1 MQIKRSYFS
10 SIHDWCP
17 TCSELTIPVINE
29 AGQHVPMGIG
39 DEILSGHLLV
49 VGGPGTGKTN
59 FILQLARECRR
70 KYPDARFVFLDVKG
84 DFLPLYQDS
93 DMLCSFYPRQGEY
106 TYFKWNVISQCLM
119 SEHPE
124 DELKEIVAKWFK
136 EKIEQSGGNRF
147 FPEAAKQIAEAYFLT
162 VLRRARPGFV
172 PTHQEIFHQLRRMNI
187 DQMRARLGLED
198 DLAGA
203 LFNIAGTG
211 GSALSNQAA
220 GVMAEF
226 NQFISSFFV
235 GMLAGDG
242 YDTIDGFLNGL
253 GGRALFLEYDMKREE
268 TANILFR
275 TLLDILIKNKLSTE
289 SERGKV
295 FLFLDEFP
303 TLKGDYSILN
313 CLHVGREHGMSVI
326 GGVQSK
332 EQIYSICPGQ
342 SMEHTGNSIIGAF
355 SSMVAFH
362 PNDAQTTSYIQEKI
376 GEDNITYMQ
385 FGLSRYEAP
394 HMVMQREPLVSSRDI
409 NSLRLGEAYVKMR
422 EYNHQKVKFEVFNG
436 GRKHDW
442 KRTCNNY
449 Q

>member
-1 MQIKRSYFS
+1 MQYRNSNFS
-10 SIHDWCP
+10 TITEWHPAS
-17 TCSELTIPVINE
+17 SELTIPVLNE
-29 AGQHVPMGIG
+29 FGQQEKMGFG
-39 DEILSGHLLV
+39 DEILSGHVIVL
-49 VGGPGTGKTN
+49 GGPGTGKTN
-59 FILQLARECRR
+59 FMLQLASECRK

-84 DFLPLYQDS
+84 DFLPLYQAS

-106 TYFKWNVISQCLM
+106 TYFKWNAISECLM

-147 FPEAAKQIAEAYFLT
+147 FPEAAKQIAEGYFLT

-172 PTHQEIFHQLRRMNI
+172 PTHKEISHQLRRMSI
-187 DQMRARLGLED
+187 DQMRTRLGLEE

-203 LFNIAGTG
+203 LSNIASTG
-211 GSALSNQAA
+211 GSSMSNQAA

-226 NQFISSFFV
+226 NQFVSSFFV
-235 GMLAGDG
+235 GMLADDG
-242 YDTIDGFLNGL
+242 YDTIDSFINGS

-275 TLLDILIKNKLSTE
+275 TLLDILIKNKLSPE
-289 SERGKV
+289 ADRGKV

-303 TLKGDYSILN
+303 TLKGNYSILN
-313 CLHVGREHGMSVI
+313 CLHVGREHGMRVV
-326 GGVQSK
+326 GGLQTK

-342 SMEHTGNSIIGAF
+342 TMEHTGNSILGAF
-355 SSMVAFH
+355 STMVAFH

-394 HMVMQREPLVSSRDI
+394 HVVMQREPLVSSREI
-409 NSLRLGEAYVKMR
+409 NALRLGEAYVKMR
-422 EYNHQKVKFEVFNG
+422 EYNHQKVKFQVFN
-436 GRKHDW
+436 K
-442 KRTCNNY
+442 
-449 Q
+449 

>member
-1 MQIKRSYFS
+1 MHFRSSNFS
-10 SIHDWCP
+10 TITEWHP
-17 TCSELTIPVINE
+17 ANSELTIPVLNE
-29 AGQHVPMGIG
+29 FGQLEKMGFG
-39 DEILSGHLLV
+39 DEILSGHVIVL
-49 VGGPGTGKTN
+49 GGPGTGKTN
-59 FILQLARECRR
+59 FMLQLASECRK

-84 DFLPLYQDS
+84 DFLPLYQTS

-106 TYFKWNVISQCLM
+106 TYFKWNAISECLM

-147 FPEAAKQIAEAYFLT
+147 FPEAAKQIAEGYFLT

-172 PTHQEIFHQLRRMNI
+172 PTHKEISHQLRRMSI
-187 DQMRARLGLED
+187 DQMRTRLGLEE

-203 LFNIAGTG
+203 LSNIASTG
-211 GSALSNQAA
+211 GSSMSNQAV

-226 NQFISSFFV
+226 NQFVSSFFV
-235 GMLAGDG
+235 GMLADDG
-242 YDTIDGFLNGL
+242 YDTIDSFLNGP
-253 GGRALFLEYDMKREE
+253 GGKALFLEYDMKREE

-275 TLLDILIKNKLSTE
+275 TLLDILIKNKLSPE
-289 SERGKV
+289 ADRGKV

-313 CLHVGREHGMSVI
+313 CLHVGREHGMRVV
-326 GGVQSK
+326 GGLQTK
-332 EQIYSICPGQ
+332 EQIYGICPGQ
-342 SMEHTGNSIIGAF
+342 SMEHTGNSILGAF
-355 SSMVAFH
+355 STMVAFH

-394 HMVMQREPLVSSRDI
+394 HMVMQREPLVSSREI
-409 NSLRLGEAYVKMR
+409 NALRLGEAYVKMR
-422 EYNHQKVKFEVFNG
+422 EYNHQKIKFQVFNG
-436 GRKHDW
+436 
-442 KRTCNNY
+442 
-449 Q
+449 

>member
-1 MQIKRSYFS
+1 MQFRSSNFS
-10 SIHDWCP
+10 TITEWHP
-17 TCSELTIPVINE
+17 ANSEITIPVLNE
-29 AGQHVPMGIG
+29 FGQQEKMGFG
-39 DEILSGHLLV
+39 DEILSGHVIVL
-49 VGGPGTGKTN
+49 GGPGTGKTN
-59 FILQLARECRR
+59 FMLQLASECRR

-84 DFLPLYQDS
+84 DFLPLYQAS

-106 TYFKWNVISQCLM
+106 TYFKWNVISECLM

-147 FPEAAKQIAEAYFLT
+147 FPEAAKQIAEGYFLT
-162 VLRRARPGFV
+162 VLQRSRPGFV
-172 PTHQEIFHQLRRMNI
+172 PTHKEISHQLRRMSI
-187 DQMRARLGLED
+187 DQMRTRLGLEE

-203 LFNIAGTG
+203 LSNIASTG
-211 GSALSNQAA
+211 SSSTSNQAA

-226 NQFISSFFV
+226 NQFVSSFFV
-235 GMLAGDG
+235 GMLDDDG
-242 YDTIDGFLNGL
+242 YDTIDGFLNGP

-275 TLLDILIKNKLSTE
+275 MLLDIMIKNKLSPE
-289 SERGKV
+289 ADRGKV

-303 TLKGDYSILN
+303 TLKGDYSVLN
-313 CLHVGREHGMSVI
+313 CLHVGREHGMRVV
-326 GGVQSK
+326 GGLQTK

-342 SMEHTGNSIIGAF
+342 STEHTGNSILGAF
-355 SSMVAFH
+355 STMVAFH

-394 HMVMQREPLVSSRDI
+394 HVVMQREPLVSSREI
-409 NSLRLGEAYVKMR
+409 NALRLGEAYVKMR
-422 EYNHQKVKFEVFNG
+422 EYNHQKVKFQVYNE
-436 GRKHDW
+436 
-442 KRTCNNY
+442 
-449 Q
+449 